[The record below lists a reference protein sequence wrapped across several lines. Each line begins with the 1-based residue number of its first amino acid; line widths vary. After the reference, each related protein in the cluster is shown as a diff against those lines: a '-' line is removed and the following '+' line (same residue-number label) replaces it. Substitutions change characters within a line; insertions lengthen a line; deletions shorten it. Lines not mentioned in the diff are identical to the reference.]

1 MSISAIINIAKE
13 YLLLGIIVVVL
24 ASIIFSIGYLVVYRR
39 LLKGTKRLKVSKAAL
54 WSIFLIYIIV
64 VLGATLGTRSSSYV
78 GNINLNLFSS
88 YIEACNSFSKVEWRN
103 IILNILMFVPLG
115 ILLPLISRQCLKFW
129 VTYLLGFLST
139 IFLELIQL
147 ATGRGIFELDD
158 IFNNTL
164 GCVIGYGIIMFFILT
179 FTDRKKQVRDKN
191 LIIIGLQMPLCVSI
205 VYFSITF
212 INYSKQELGNLS
224 INYTH
229 RQDMSDMNISTKMN
243 FNNKEG
249 KAYVYKAAVASDEE
263 SLELANGIFSTVNT
277 KVDESKNDVYDDTTI
292 YHSSEGNYSLWV
304 YSTGLRTWYSN
315 FDEMSDSNKEGL
327 DYQEVKDLLKDFN
340 INLPEKADF
349 VDNGGGDYTIS
360 LDMAELDG
368 IYLDGELSCTI
379 NDKGIISDFR
389 NHIIS
394 YKKYKEYEIIS
405 EKEAYDKLLNGE
417 FRDDF
422 IEKNSEIEIKNI
434 KLSYVIDSK
443 GFYQPVYKFTVE
455 GLSRGKSILI
465 AALK

>member
-1 MSISAIINIAKE
+1 
-13 YLLLGIIVVVL
+13 
-24 ASIIFSIGYLVVYRR
+24 
-39 LLKGTKRLKVSKAAL
+39 
-54 WSIFLIYIIV
+54 
-64 VLGATLGTRSSSYV
+64 
-78 GNINLNLFSS
+78 
-88 YIEACNSFSKVEWRN
+88 
-103 IILNILMFVPLG
+103 
-115 ILLPLISRQCLKFW
+115 
-129 VTYLLGFLST
+129 
-139 IFLELIQL
+139 
-147 ATGRGIFELDD
+147 
-158 IFNNTL
+158 
-164 GCVIGYGIIMFFILT
+164 
-179 FTDRKKQVRDKN
+179 
-191 LIIIGLQMPLCVSI
+191 
-205 VYFSITF
+205 
-212 INYSKQELGNLS
+212 
-224 INYTH
+224 
-229 RQDMSDMNISTKMN
+229 
-243 FNNKEG
+243 
-249 KAYVYKAAVASDEE
+249 
-263 SLELANGIFSTVNT
+263 
-277 KVDESKNDVYDDTTI
+277 
-292 YHSSEGNYSLWV
+292 
-304 YSTGLRTWYSN
+304 
-315 FDEMSDSNKEGL
+315 MSDSNKEGL